1 MDRLDATEA
10 ILLDSIRAPV
20 NTSAGGNEGGL
31 GDLLNGTA
39 GATSEKE
46 KQLQARSNSQRSRL
60 LRLVKTL
67 LLSFFPYFFLS
78 LIFVFFHFFIV
89 YFLFFIFMAHVELL
103 IESLPL
109 VREG

>member
-20 NTSAGGNEGGL
+20 NSSAGGNEGGL

-67 LLSFFPYFFLS
+67 LPSFFPSFFLS
-78 LIFVFFHFFIV
+78 LIFVFFHF
-89 YFLFFIFMAHVELL
+89 LFFIFYFLWHM
-103 IESLPL
+103 
-109 VREG
+109 